1 MKEHKLSGTIYDEE
15 GEMMVLEQIMDSYRV
30 GTTEDHASNSQNE
43 TNEQLR
49 G

>member
-1 MKEHKLSGTIYDEE
+1 MKEHKLTGTVYDED

-30 GTTEDHASNSQNE
+30 GTTEDDRANGQQQNNDE
-43 TNEQLR
+43 RQ

>member
-30 GTTEDHASNSQNE
+30 GTTEDERASIQRNNE
-43 TNEQLR
+43 ELR

>member
-1 MKEHKLSGTIYDEE
+1 MKEHKLTGTVYDED

-30 GTTEDHASNSQNE
+30 GTTEDERLNGQQQNTE
-43 TNEQLR
+43 NFR